1 MKAALITD
9 YGNDIEV
16 TDVDRPAIPDDSV
29 MVEVHAAAINPIDW
43 IDDGTVTPIVDSE
56 FPIVDSEFPI
66 DDVAK
71 ADAHARSGEANGK
84 VIVTM
89 R

>member
-56 FPIVDSEFPI
+56 FPI